1 MKTLDDLVGLLVQL
15 PGIGRKSAQRLAY
28 YLLSS
33 DDFYIDKLIQQITLL
48 RTEIIECLVCG
59 CYSDLSLCS
68 FCEGGQRD
76 RRVLC
81 LVERAQDAR
90 NIEASG
96 VFNGLFHVLG
106 GLLSPLDGVGPDE
119 LRLESLWKRL
129 ESMPMDEIILAFSLT
144 VEGDATALYIQKCL
158 AQYNIKITRL
168 AGGMPMGSSVEYV
181 DKSSLVCSLE
191 GRTELKS

>member
-59 CYSDLSLCS
+59 CYSDLSLCP

-129 ESMPMDEIILAFSLT
+129 ESMPVDEIILAFSLT

-181 DKSSLVCSLE
+181 DKSSLVRSLE